1 MSQTLLQQGTARPAE
16 RENPRIDY
24 KRVLYQAL
32 RHWYWVLLSLSVA
45 VGIAYVKNRYA
56 KPVYPVTASILIKEE
71 KETNGA
77 ELLYTNKL
85 IDQYRNYYNEIYI
98 LRSIPLVQSVIE
110 DNNFG
115 VSIYKEGEVL
125 TSEIYPFPVD
135 IRMLNPKQVTNARFD
150 LTVVDNHTYELTN
163 KFAVP
168 VRKQRFRFGD
178 SALFEGVKVRM
189 TVRDT
194 AALATQL
201 GREVVFTY
209 SDPSQ
214 LTGEFVGKLSAR
226 WAEKNSGVLI
236 ISSTGVNPL
245 KEMDFVRGVIARYE
259 RYDLDNKNEIAAR
272 TVAFINSQL
281 REINDSLSQVEH
293 TLQRFKQSHAVAE
306 DLAGETTRIYE
317 QMQKYD
323 QERSQWILRD
333 NYCKYLIQ
341 YVQSAQPLDQS
352 ILPTTVGFADPVL
365 SQLVNDMAK
374 TQMELKLFTG
384 TSNRENPVI
393 QRKER
398 ELKEIRSA
406 IVEAATN
413 QLKADQMQLESSSSQ
428 IRILERQLS
437 ALPETERAY
446 VAIKRNYSLLE
457 NLYVYLLEKRSEASI
472 SRASN
477 VSDIIMVDP
486 PMPGGPIT
494 AQPFQVYLYAVI
506 IGLGIPFGI
515 LLMFELLN
523 TKLQSK
529 EDLDRIT
536 SVPFIGGVGHKRTGD
551 NRIVASSP
559 KSAIAESFRAL
570 RSNLTYFL
578 GERKTPIILVTS
590 SISGEGKTF
599 TTINVATVIALS
611 GKRTLIVGAD
621 LRRPKIFA
629 DFGLGNEVGL
639 STYLAGMHSF
649 EEVLQKTQEP
659 NLLLVSGGPVP
670 PNPSELILSGRM
682 KQFLDEARTQFD
694 FILIDSPPLAIVAD
708 AFVLS
713 EMVDHMLFIVRQ
725 NYTPSGMLKTLDEYY
740 RTGRL
745 KNISIVLNDI
755 YRSGPGYGYGY
766 GYHYGYGSTYGYG
779 RKKNGG
785 GYYSES

>member
-1 MSQTLLQQGTARPAE
+1 S
-16 RENPRIDY
+16 
-24 KRVLYQAL
+24 
-32 RHWYWVLLSLSVA
+32 
-45 VGIAYVKNRYA
+45 
-56 KPVYPVTASILIKEE
+56 
-71 KETNGA
+71 
-77 ELLYTNKL
+77 
-85 IDQYRNYYNEIYI
+85 
-98 LRSIPLVQSVIE
+98 
-110 DNNFG
+110 
-115 VSIYKEGEVL
+115 
-125 TSEIYPFPVD
+125 
-135 IRMLNPKQVTNARFD
+135 
-150 LTVVDNHTYELTN
+150 
-163 KFAVP
+163 
-168 VRKQRFRFGD
+168 
-178 SALFEGVKVRM
+178 
-189 TVRDT
+189 
-194 AALATQL
+194 
-201 GREVVFTY
+201 
-209 SDPSQ
+209 
-214 LTGEFVGKLSAR
+214 
-226 WAEKNSGVLI
+226 
-236 ISSTGVNPL
+236 
-245 KEMDFVRGVIARYE
+245 
-259 RYDLDNKNEIAAR
+259 
-272 TVAFINSQL
+272 
-281 REINDSLSQVEH
+281 
-293 TLQRFKQSHAVAE
+293 
-306 DLAGETTRIYE
+306 
-317 QMQKYD
+317 
-323 QERSQWILRD
+323 
-333 NYCKYLIQ
+333 
-341 YVQSAQPLDQS
+341 
-352 ILPTTVGFADPVL
+352 
-365 SQLVNDMAK
+365 
-374 TQMELKLFTG
+374 
-384 TSNRENPVI
+384 
-393 QRKER
+393 
-398 ELKEIRSA
+398 
-406 IVEAATN
+406 
-413 QLKADQMQLESSSSQ
+413 
-428 IRILERQLS
+428 
-437 ALPETERAY
+437 
-446 VAIKRNYSLLE
+446 
-457 NLYVYLLEKRSEASI
+457 
-472 SRASN
+472 
-477 VSDIIMVDP
+477 
-486 PMPGGPIT
+486 
-494 AQPFQVYLYAVI
+494 
-506 IGLGIPFGI
+506 
-515 LLMFELLN
+515 
-523 TKLQSK
+523 
-529 EDLDRIT
+529 
-536 SVPFIGGVGHKRTGD
+536 FIGGVGHKRTGD